1 MEECTP
7 DQHEHT
13 HDVPLGIENPV
24 GDKHVKKVLTFA
36 AKNLSN
42 KTLTWQAVAQALRD
56 ALDTE
61 WKAAA

>member
-1 MEECTP
+1 M
-7 DQHEHT
+7 
-13 HDVPLGIENPV
+13 
-24 GDKHVKKVLTFA
+24 GDAHVKKVLTFA

-61 WKAAA
+61 WKVPA